1 MGQYTTESAVFGIIE
16 ELKTLHLRD
25 SIISTLPEK
34 SDKAILYSWMRL
46 TTFEKP
52 DQAICLQDQGV
63 RLGFI
68 SDLNAFIS
76 LRSKSKP
83 AFKRS

>member
-1 MGQYTTESAVFGIIE
+1 MFGIIE

-34 SDKAILYSWMRL
+34 SDKAILDSSGRL
-46 TTFEKP
+46 TTFEML
-52 DQAICLQDQGV
+52 DCRRFFQD
-63 RLGFI
+63 RIMMLGFI

-83 AFKRS
+83 AFKHC